1 MQNIPAQ
8 RRRVHVPSEGVVA
21 LVTEATPVPEPHE
34 ALVAT
39 TVAGVCGSDTH
50 ALRGEHPAIPLPYYP
65 GHEVVGVVVAAGTNV
80 TSVAVGDRV
89 TPEPTLPCGTCK
101 TCTAGRGNVCEDLQF
116 FGCGFR
122 EAGMADYFTC
132 DAARLHKVPAGFT
145 DHQAALIEP
154 LSTPVHAT
162 SLAGDLSGKTVAIL
176 GSGTIGLLML
186 AAARAAGARRIVV
199 TDVLAD
205 KRALAERAG
214 ADATVDAADPDVA
227 IKVRAALGE
236 SADAVFDCVA
246 IQPTVDAAF
255 AMVANGGVVV
265 IVGVPA
271 RPVTV
276 NIPLLQDRQIA
287 LQGAATYLAEDYR
300 RAMEILAS
308 GAVDAEAMIT
318 SEYSLD
324 KASEAFAASESGH
337 EVKVLIRIQDPVMSP
352 AQAVQ
357 SRA

>member
-1 MQNIPAQ
+1 MQNIPAE
-8 RRRVHVPSEGVVA
+8 RRRVHIPSEGVIT
-21 LVTEATPVPEPHE
+21 LVTEPTPVPEPHE

-39 TVAGVCGSDTH
+39 TVSGVCGSDTH
-50 ALRGEHPAIPLPYYP
+50 ALHGQHPAIPLPYYP
-65 GHEVVGVVVAAGTNV
+65 GHEVVGVVLAVGADV

-101 TCTAGRGNVCEDLQF
+101 VCKAGHENVCENLKF

-122 EAGMADYFTC
+122 EAGMADNFTC
-132 DAARLHKVPAGFT
+132 DASRLHKVPAEFT
-145 DHQAALIEP
+145 DHQAVLIEP

-162 SLAGDLSGKTVAIL
+162 GLAGDLSGKTVAIL
-176 GSGTIGLLML
+176 GSGTIGLLMV
-186 AAARAAGARRIVV
+186 AAARAAGARKIVV

-214 ADATVDAADPDVA
+214 ADATVDAADPDVVM
-227 IKVRAALGE
+227 KVRAALGE

-246 IQPTVDAAF
+246 IQPTVDAALG
-255 AMVANGGVVV
+255 MVAFGGVVV

-271 RPVTV
+271 KPVTV
-276 NIPLLQDRQIA
+276 NIPHLQDRQIA

-300 RAMEILAS
+300 RSIEILAS

-318 SEYSLD
+318 KEFPVEQ
-324 KASEAFAASESGH
+324 ASEAFAASESGH
-337 EVKVLIRIQDPVMSP
+337 EVKVLIRI
-352 AQAVQ
+352 
-357 SRA
+357 R

>member
-1 MQNIPAQ
+1 MMPNIPAR
-8 RRRVHVPSEGVVA
+8 RRRVHVPSEGVVT
-21 LVTEATPVPEPHE
+21 LVTEDTPVPEPHE

-39 TVAGVCGSDTH
+39 IVSGVCGSDTH
-50 ALRGEHPAIPLPYYP
+50 ALHGQHPAIALPYYP
-65 GHEVVGVVVAAGTNV
+65 GHEVVGVVVAVGADV

-101 TCTAGRGNVCEDLQF
+101 VCLAGHHNVCENLRF
-116 FGCGFR
+116 FGCGYR
-122 EAGMADYFTC
+122 EGGMADNFTC
-132 DAARLHKVPAGFT
+132 DASRLHKVPAEFT

-162 SLAGDLSGKTVAIL
+162 GLAGDLSGKTVAIL

-186 AAARAAGARRIVV
+186 SAARAAGARKIVV

-227 IKVRAALGE
+227 AQVREALGE

-246 IQPTVDAAF
+246 IQPTVDAAV
-255 AMVANGGVVV
+255 AMVAYGGVVV

-271 RPVTV
+271 KPVTV
-276 NIPLLQDRQIA
+276 NIPHLQDRQIA

-300 RAMEILAS
+300 RAMEIIGS
-308 GAVDAEAMIT
+308 GAVDAEAMVT
-318 SEYSLD
+318 KEFPVEQV
-324 KASEAFAASESGH
+324 SEAFAASESGH
-337 EVKVLIRIQDPVMSP
+337 EVKVLIRLQ
-352 AQAVQ
+352 
-357 SRA
+357 